1 MPVVLFTTHG
11 DESAGYTY
19 DDRTGVSYEYPS
31 GRYEAWIKT
40 GERFLYVEGSKGYTG
55 AGVIGKIR
63 ASATAG
69 RMTCEVLDYKE
80 FQDAVPIR
88 DPATGRYLEA
98 DTRVWSTGNVYWAQG
113 VRPLMPDTYERVLE
127 LADATTTAGGPTQTG
142 RPPRKPKA
150 KGKAR
155 YGSPDNNP
163 LVDAIAMAAALD
175 SVRER
180 FPGLVVERMPHEN
193 PGFDI
198 RVGPA
203 DAIAHYIEVKGT
215 QSSEKVFFLS
225 EGQRKFSVANAS
237 EYSLLVVSGINVK
250 ADTHTQLTWHDGE
263 VTVSNADLE
272 TEKWRGR
279 LL

>member
-19 DDRTGVSYEYPS
+19 DDRTGVSYEYPA
-31 GRYEAWIKT
+31 GRYESWIKT
-40 GERFLYVEGSKGYTG
+40 GDRFLYMEGSKGYTG

-69 RMTCEVLDYKE
+69 RMTCELLDYE
-80 FQDAVPIR
+80 QFQEVVPIR
-88 DPATGRYLEA
+88 DPATGRHLEA
-98 DTRVWSTGNVYWAQG
+98 DTRVWSTGNVYWSQG
-113 VRPLMPDTYERVLE
+113 VRQLMPDTYERVLQ
-127 LADATTTAGGPTQTG
+127 LADATTTTGGQ
-142 RPPRKPKA
+142 RQPPRKSGA

-163 LVDAIAMAAALD
+163 LVDAIAMAAALNA
-175 SVRER
+175 VRER
-180 FPGLVVERMPHEN
+180 FPGLEVERMPHEN

-203 DAIAHYIEVKGT
+203 DAIVHYVEVKGT

-225 EGQRKFSVANAS
+225 EGQRKFSAANAPG
-237 EYSLLVVSGINVK
+237 YSLVVASGINVA

-263 VTVSNADLE
+263 VTVANAGLE
-272 TEKWRGR
+272 TDKWRGR